1 MCEKILMRYGCENW
15 RTIFVYR
22 LAELFRSCK
31 KIAIFFAPY
40 STNKVPPYG
49 DIFLIIM

>member
-1 MCEKILMRYGCENW
+1 MCEKILMRYGFENW
-15 RTIFVYR
+15 RTILVYR

-40 STNKVPPYG
+40 IAYAMAIY
-49 DIFLIIM
+49 IFSLFC

>member
-15 RTIFVYR
+15 RTILVYR
-22 LAELFRSCK
+22 LAELFRPCK

-40 STNKVPPYG
+40 IAFSMAIY
-49 DIFLIIM
+49 IFSLFC